1 MPPQQS
7 ALPPLPPIGAEVPP
21 ELLLPPLPPI
31 GSEVGAETGA
41 DFRTTNEKDAQGN
54 AIVRGSTLWEWL
66 RGKQEDMPPDVAAE
80 FRAAQDRM
88 AGRAPAIG
96 GDVLAENAADLALGP
111 LKGAANTVVGLGA
124 AAYNYLPGV
133 SRLSDAAQRAMF
145 GNVQPAVPEQNL
157 AGLVTGAPPAPGL
170 FAGARQAVQPTSP
183 LQSAGFA
190 AEQLG
195 EFFVPA
201 TKAGRLLRPGA
212 AVQAGLTTLAQ
223 TGSPTAAGVSAVL
236 GGALPGTGSLPG
248 SARAAASLERSAEK
262 TVVGALGPTK
272 EWAKET
278 AMEVA
283 PEILARG
290 VKGSRAEMLAQAS
303 REAKEVGRKIGAAV
317 QAAAAQGTTVSGP
330 DVIQALLTAR
340 DGLLV
345 RTARGKKIPI
355 SGTEPVVAQL
365 DRLIRF
371 TQQLGKKIP
380 FDKAAHIKTTWDN
393 IVSKAGLY
401 GPKATASATD
411 SATAWSVR
419 EAASAFR
426 ALLAKGSPEVD
437 ALNQEYKFWIGLRK
451 VLKETQRRTQSHGGG
466 LISGST
472 GGVGVVA
479 GLATGETAQD
489 KAEKAL
495 LYGVAGRQLIR
506 VLQSPAW
513 ATRVSAPLKQALAD
527 ALASGNQTRIAGTI
541 QRILASVPA
550 QFRSAP
556 TPESKE

>member
-1 MPPQQS
+1 MPPQQ
-7 ALPPLPPIGAEVPP
+7 PTLPPIGAEVPP
-21 ELLLPPLPPI
+21 ELSLPPI
-31 GSEVGAETGA
+31 GGEVGGA
-41 DFRTTNEKDAQGN
+41 DFRTTNEKDAAGN
-54 AIVRGSTLWEWL
+54 AVVRGSTLWEWL
-66 RGKQEDMPPDVAAE
+66 RGKQEEMPSDVAAE

-88 AGRAPAIG
+88 AGRAPAIS

-111 LKGAANTVVGLGA
+111 LKGAANTVIGLGE
-124 AAYNYLPGV
+124 AAYNYIPGV
-133 SRLSDAAQRAMF
+133 SRLSDAGQRAMF
-145 GNVQPAVPEQNL
+145 GDVQPAVPQQNL

-183 LQSAGFA
+183 LQTAGFA

-195 EFFVPA
+195 EFMVPA

-223 TGSPTAAGVSAVL
+223 TGSPAAAGFSAAL
-236 GGALPGTGSLPG
+236 GGAFPG
-248 SARAAASLERSAEK
+248 SGRIPGGARAAASLERSAEK
-262 TVVGALGPTK
+262 TIVGALAPTK

-303 REAKEVGRKIGAAV
+303 REAKEVGRRIGAAV
-317 QAAAAQGTTVSGP
+317 QAAAQAGTTVSGP
-330 DVIQALLTAR
+330 DVIQTLRTAR

-345 RTARGKKIPI
+345 RTARGRKIPI
-355 SGTEPVVAQL
+355 SGTEPVIAQL
-365 DRLIRF
+365 DRLIEF

-401 GPKATASATD
+401 GPKAAASATD

-451 VLKETQRRTQSHGGG
+451 VLKETARRTQSHGRG
-466 LISGST
+466 LISGTT

-489 KAEKAL
+489 KAEKAAVYGL
-495 LYGVAGRQLIR
+495 LGGQLVR
-506 VLQSPAW
+506 LLQSPTW
-513 ATRVSAPLKQALAD
+513 ATRVSAPLKHALAD
-527 ALASGNQTRIAGTI
+527 ALASGNQTRIAGAI
-541 QRILASVPA
+541 QRLLASVPA

-556 TPESKE
+556 AAPEEK